1 MRTMMMKNQKE
12 NSTKRKQQN
21 QESPLSR
28 PLTEMEVIDLT
39 IYGEDVLTRNQDQ
52 KNITTTK

>member
-1 MRTMMMKNQKE
+1 MRAMMMNKQQEKSSE
-12 NSTKRKQQN
+12 RKQQN

>member
-1 MRTMMMKNQKE
+1 MIMNKQKE
-12 NSTKRKQQN
+12 KSSEGKQQN

-39 IYGEDVLTRNQDQ
+39 IYGEDVLIPNQDKKISQ
-52 KNITTTK
+52 LINKG

>member
-1 MRTMMMKNQKE
+1 MKTMIMNKQKE
-12 NSTKRKQQN
+12 NSTEQKKQN

-39 IYGEDVLTRNQDQ
+39 IYGEDVLTPNQDQ
-52 KNITTTK
+52 KNITTNK

>member
-1 MRTMMMKNQKE
+1 MNKQKE
-12 NSTKRKQQN
+12 KSSEGKQQN

-39 IYGEDVLTRNQDQ
+39 IYGENVLISNQDQ
-52 KNITTTK
+52 KNITTD

>member
-1 MRTMMMKNQKE
+1 MMMNKQQEKSSE
-12 NSTKRKQQN
+12 RKQQN

-39 IYGEDVLTRNQDQ
+39 IYGEDVLIPNQD
-52 KNITTTK
+52 KKYHN

>member
-1 MRTMMMKNQKE
+1 MMMNKQKE
-12 NSTKRKQQN
+12 NSTERKQQN

-52 KNITTTK
+52 KNITTNK

>member
-1 MRTMMMKNQKE
+1 MMMKNQKE

-39 IYGEDVLTRNQDQ
+39 IYGEDVLIPNQD
-52 KNITTTK
+52 KKYHN

>member
-1 MRTMMMKNQKE
+1 MIMNKQKE
-12 NSTKRKQQN
+12 NSTEQKKQN

-39 IYGEDVLTRNQDQ
+39 IYGKDVLTPNQDQ
-52 KNITTTK
+52 KNITTNK

>member
-1 MRTMMMKNQKE
+1 MIMNKQKE
-12 NSTKRKQQN
+12 KSSEGKQQN

-39 IYGEDVLTRNQDQ
+39 IYGEDVLIPNQD
-52 KNITTTK
+52 KKYHN

>member
-1 MRTMMMKNQKE
+1 MRAMMMNKQQEKSSE
-12 NSTKRKQQN
+12 RKQQN

-52 KNITTTK
+52 KNIIINK

>member
-1 MRTMMMKNQKE
+1 MMNKQQEKSSE
-12 NSTKRKQQN
+12 RKQQN

>member
-1 MRTMMMKNQKE
+1 MNKQKE
-12 NSTKRKQQN
+12 NSTEQKKQN

-39 IYGEDVLTRNQDQ
+39 IYGEDVLTPNQDQ
-52 KNITTTK
+52 KISQLINKG